1 MPGAPPR
8 DDPARR
14 GRRVA
19 LGIFYA
25 IVVASVG
32 LWTAQITVQVFTS
45 RSGARLGPSDCRAGL
60 AALVTALDAARAAS
74 ERVEASPEDAIA
86 GFRSALSPA
95 WDDHDRVADSC
106 IREADPRLVQSL
118 DTVDRLRYAEE
129 NAIRRDARDLGL
141 LRRRMRALRESL
153 FGPP

>member
-1 MPGAPPR
+1 MQGAPPP

-14 GRRVA
+14 GRRIALLLFYSVVIGSVA
-19 LGIFYA
+19 
-25 IVVASVG
+25 
-32 LWTAQITVQVFTS
+32 LWTAQITVQVFAS
-45 RSGARLGPSDCRAGL
+45 HGRSEPGDCRTGL
-60 AALVTALDAARAAS
+60 ASLVTALDAARAAS

-95 WDDHDRVADSC
+95 WDEHDRVAARCTRDG
-106 IREADPRLVQSL
+106 DPRLLQAL

-141 LRRRMRALRESL
+141 LRRRMRALREGL
-153 FGPP
+153 FAAP